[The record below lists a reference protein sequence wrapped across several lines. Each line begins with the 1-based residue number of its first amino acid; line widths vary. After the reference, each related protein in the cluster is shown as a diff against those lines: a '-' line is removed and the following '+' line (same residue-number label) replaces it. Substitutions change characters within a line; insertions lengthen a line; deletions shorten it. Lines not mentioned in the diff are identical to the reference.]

1 MIFFR
6 KGRTFQ
12 VLLLILGVFLLLGV
26 GFYYYFFI
34 YQKPSDN
41 ISPDVALVPCTS
53 SADTPAQKVPG
64 WRTLLYASSLSD
76 ATAASVGKDNGTR
89 NFSIEG
95 IKNKTEA
102 NDMYFKISK
111 EDGTSIIGAS
121 GLMEI
126 CNKDNMVAKYGSTAD
141 ATLKPAGEIPWM
153 MYYMHGGYYAPAP
166 GEYRIDGY
174 VKIDGIWHLVD
185 RVTGVTFTE

>member
-1 MIFFR
+1 VSFFR
-6 KGRTFQ
+6 KDRTLK
-12 VLLLILGVFLLLGV
+12 VLLLILVVFLLLGA

-34 YQKPSDN
+34 YQKPSGN
-41 ISPDVALVPCTS
+41 ISSNVALVPCTS
-53 SADTPAQKVPG
+53 SVDTLAQKVPG
-64 WRTLLYASSLSD
+64 WVTLLYASSLSD
-76 ATAASVGKDNGTR
+76 ATAASAGKDNGTR
-89 NFSIEG
+89 ILSIAG

-102 NDMYFKISK
+102 NDMYLKISK
-111 EDGTSIIGAS
+111 EDGSSIAGAS

-126 CNKDNMVAKYGSTAD
+126 CDKDNMVAKYGSTAD

-174 VKIDGIWHLVD
+174 VKIDGVWYLVD
-185 RVTGVTFTE
+185 RVTGITFTK